1 MNVILYS
8 TGCPKCQVLIKK
20 LEQANINYNI
30 CNDSDIMREKE
41 IQSLPVLE
49 VEGKM
54 YNFKD
59 AVDYINNIKNN

>member
-1 MNVILYS
+1 MNILYS
-8 TGCPKCQVLIKK
+8 TGCPKCKVVMKK
-20 LEQANINYNI
+20 LEQANINYEVCSN
-30 CNDSDIMREKE
+30 SETMREKG

-59 AVDYINNIKNN
+59 AIDYINSIKK

>member
-1 MNVILYS
+1 MNILYS
-8 TGCPKCQVLIKK
+8 TGCPKCKVVMKK
-20 LEQANINYNI
+20 LEQANINYEVCSN
-30 CNDSDIMREKE
+30 SETMKEKG

-59 AVDYINNIKNN
+59 AVDYINSIKK

>member
-1 MNVILYS
+1 MNILYS
-8 TGCPKCQVLIKK
+8 TGCPKCKVIMKK
-20 LEQANINYNI
+20 LEQANINYEVCSN
-30 CNDSDIMREKE
+30 SETMKEKG

-59 AVDYINNIKNN
+59 AVDYINSIKK

>member
-1 MNVILYS
+1 M
-8 TGCPKCQVLIKK
+8 KK

-30 CNDSDIMREKE
+30 CDDSNIMREKE

>member
-1 MNVILYS
+1 MNILYS
-8 TGCPKCQVLIKK
+8 TGCPKCKVVMKK
-20 LEQANINYNI
+20 LEQANINYEI
-30 CNDSDIMREKE
+30 CNDSETMRKKG

-59 AVDYINNIKNN
+59 AVDYINSIKK

>member
-1 MNVILYS
+1 MNILYS
-8 TGCPKCQVLIKK
+8 TGCPKCKVVMKK
-20 LEQANINYNI
+20 LEQANINYEVCSN
-30 CNDSDIMREKE
+30 SETMREKG

-59 AVDYINNIKNN
+59 TVDYINSIKK

>member
-1 MNVILYS
+1 MNILYS
-8 TGCPKCQVLIKK
+8 TGCPKCKVVMKK
-20 LEQANINYNI
+20 LEQANINYEVCSNSETI
-30 CNDSDIMREKE
+30 REKG

-59 AVDYINNIKNN
+59 AVDYINSIKK

>member
-1 MNVILYS
+1 MNILYS
-8 TGCPKCQVLIKK
+8 TGCPKCKVVMKK
-20 LEQANINYNI
+20 LEQANINYEVCSN
-30 CNDSDIMREKE
+30 SETMREKG

-59 AVDYINNIKNN
+59 AVDYINSIKK

>member
-1 MNVILYS
+1 MNILYS
-8 TGCPKCQVLIKK
+8 TGCPKCKVIMKK
-20 LEQANINYNI
+20 LEQANINYEVCSN
-30 CNDSDIMREKE
+30 SETMREKG

-59 AVDYINNIKNN
+59 AVDYINSIKK

>member
-1 MNVILYS
+1 MNILYS
-8 TGCPKCQVLIKK
+8 TGCPKCKVVMKK
-20 LEQANINYNI
+20 LEQANINYEV
-30 CNDSDIMREKE
+30 CNDSETMREKG

-59 AVDYINNIKNN
+59 AVDYINSIKK